1 MTAHHLDPER
11 HENGA
16 DLFRP
21 GPPSIDRDIDATW
34 PPCMPAWSSRLSRPA
49 CWTWPTGPS
58 TPRWAPSSV
67 AATPTGLVR
76 VAYPQEDPDAVLAGL
91 AARVSPRILNAP
103 ERLDDAARQLEEYFT
118 GRLHRFELPLDM
130 RLSSGFRRTVLD
142 YLPAIPYGSTA
153 TYAGGPRR
161 AESQGG
167 PSSRERLCH
176 QPAPAGDP
184 LPPGRPRRRPP
195 GRLPR
200 GDRGQAPAPQPGD
213 CDMTDIETPACS
225 ACQRRVDGARLERH
239 LGRDRRARVRRY
251 SPAALRRGRR
261 PD

>member
-21 GPPSIDRDIDATW
+21 GPPSIDRDIDSDLA
-34 PPCMPAWSSRLSRPA
+34 ALHARLVVQAESAGLLDVAYRTVDSPVG
-49 CWTWPTGPS
+49 TIFL
-58 TPRWAPSSV
+58 

-103 ERLDDAARQLEEYFT
+103 KRLDDAARQLEEYFT

-153 TYAGGPRR
+153 TYQSVALAVQNPRAVR
-161 AESQGG
+161 AVGSA
-167 PSSRERLCH
+167 C
-176 QPAPAGDP
+176 ATNP
-184 LPPGRPRRRPP
+184 LPLVIPCHRVVRAD
-195 GRLPR
+195 GRL
-200 GDRGQAPAPQPGD
+200 GAYLGG
-213 CDMTDIETPACS
+213 TEVKHLLLNLETAI
-225 ACQRRVDGARLERH
+225 
-239 LGRDRRARVRRY
+239 
-251 SPAALRRGRR
+251 
-261 PD
+261 